1 MTVANSVTLG
11 TAPSDSR
18 PRSPQ
23 RARQLWTHPTT
34 VMIARRVGLMIPTAF
49 LSSVMTFILVHL
61 VPGGPAQ
68 ARLGVTATP
77 EGIEAV
83 NQQLG
88 LNHSLVDQYWRWLTG
103 IFQGNLG
110 VSLQTGEPVSTMV
123 GQDLPVTI
131 ELVILAA
138 LICLAWAVPA
148 GVVAARRAGS
158 RTDGVIRTTS
168 GLGLAVPDFFLAIV
182 LIDIFA
188 VGAGLFPELG
198 FVPLSENFGQNLY
211 HLVLPAAAMGLGAGG
226 IVARQVRS
234 AMLDQLTGDYV
245 RTARAMGIPERTI
258 VWRYA
263 TRNAMPTILNAYGL
277 VIVGMLGATIIIEQV
292 FVLPGLGN
300 ALVNAI
306 EQRDYTFLQG
316 AVLVYVVI
324 VLLVNLVVDVIVQI
338 TAGRTDGV
346 G

>member
-1 MTVANSVTLG
+1 MTVASSITLG
-11 TAPSDSR
+11 AAPSDSTPR
-18 PRSPQ
+18 PPR

-34 VMIARRVGLMIPTAF
+34 VMIARRIGLMIPTAF
-49 LSSVMTFILVHL
+49 LSSVITFLLVHL

-77 EGIEAV
+77 EGIAAV

-88 LNHSLVDQYWRWLTG
+88 LDHPLAYQYWRWLTG
-103 IFQGNLG
+103 LFQGNLG
-110 VSLQTGEPVSTMV
+110 TSLQTGEPVRTMV
-123 GQDLPVTI
+123 SQDLPVTI
-131 ELVILAA
+131 ELVVLAA
-138 LICLAWAVPA
+138 LLCAAWAIPA

-158 RTDGVIRTTS
+158 RTDGVIRATS
-168 GLGLAVPDFFLAIV
+168 GLGLAVPDFFLAIL

-198 FVPLSENFGQNLY
+198 FVPLSQDLGQNLY

-277 VIVGMLGATIIIEQV
+277 VIIGMLGATIIIEQV
-292 FVLPGLGN
+292 FVLPGVGN

-306 EQRDYTFLQG
+306 EQRDYTFIQG

-324 VLLVNLVVDVIVQI
+324 VLLVNLVVDVIVQV
-338 TAGRTDGV
+338 TAGRSDGV